1 MVAAPFALPG
11 QSSRAGAV
19 LVFGD
24 EVHFAWPLGPRK
36 GHFTW
41 QVQGFGDIANFFS
54 SAVFCGRCKNE
65 GRRLS
70 FAGLRFTWQG
80 QGIRTMDATF
90 CGETGEF
97 IRGAAF
103 LEFDLED
110 AFAWPVQHFV

>member
-1 MVAAPFALPG
+1 MKCIL
-11 QSSRAGAV
+11 R
-19 LVFGD
+19 
-24 EVHFAWPLGPRK
+24 
-36 GHFTW
+36 GHW
-41 QVQGFGDIANFFS
+41 GLEKVILR
-54 SAVFCGRCKNE
+54 GRCKDSETLQISSQAQCFVDVAKNE

-97 IRGAAF
+97 IRGVAF